1 MPNKVDD
8 ALLSAWLDGELSGE
22 QQADVQRW
30 LDDHPEDVRR
40 LQAWRRDD
48 EALREHFD
56 ATLDEPVPAALR
68 RRVLPVSV
76 GSPSAGWQV
85 AAAVALLLV
94 GGLAG
99 GGLTWHALADQARE
113 QAVREASAA
122 AWPRR
127 AAQAHLVYAVEQR
140 HPVEVAVAAD
150 DPLLQRQ
157 QEEHLARWLTRRLDV
172 PVRLFDFLPQGYS
185 LVGGRL
191 LPDGPAP
198 GAQLMY
204 QRADGERITLYL
216 RRPESPEPAAF
227 RIDREGPTTV
237 LYWVEDRIGF
247 ALVGRLSRQELTV
260 LANLVCDQ
268 LKQPLPTR

>member
-8 ALLSAWLDGELSGE
+8 ALLSAWLDGELSGA

-30 LDDHPEDVRR
+30 LDDHPEDLRR

-48 EALREHFD
+48 AALREHFD

-68 RRVLPVSV
+68 RRLLPVSA
-76 GSPSAGWQV
+76 GSSSAGWQV

-94 GGLAG
+94 GGLVG

-113 QAVREASAA
+113 QAVREAAA
-122 AWPRR
+122 EAWPRR
-127 AAQAHLVYAVEQR
+127 AAQAHWVYAVEQR

-150 DPLLQRQ
+150 DPMLQRQ

-172 PVRLFDFLPQGYS
+172 PVRLFDFMPHGYS

-216 RRPESPEPAAF
+216 RRPENPEPAAF

-247 ALVGRLSRQELTV
+247 ALVGRLSGQELTA
-260 LANLVCDQ
+260 LGNLVCDQ
-268 LKQPLPTR
+268 LKQPLPTP